1 MIVQSD
7 PIVLYIKSKIFANI
21 TPITSVKLFE
31 RPFLFA
37 QILIQR
43 GFASNSPPLDRQSRP
58 IACSHGMFIPQNV

>member
-43 GFASNSPPLDRQSRP
+43 GFASN
-58 IACSHGMFIPQNV
+58 